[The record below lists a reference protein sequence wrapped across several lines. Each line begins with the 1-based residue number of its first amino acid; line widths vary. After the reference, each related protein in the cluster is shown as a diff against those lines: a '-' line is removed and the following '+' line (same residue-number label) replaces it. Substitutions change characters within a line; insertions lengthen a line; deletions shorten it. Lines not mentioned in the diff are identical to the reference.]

1 MHYVIVGS
9 GSKGNATILFSH
21 GTTIIIDLG
30 LPLIR
35 VKEGLQLL
43 NKTIKDVD
51 GVIYTHEHSDHIN
64 GLKSFSPKIM
74 YATEGTLPGSLSNR
88 VEYYQPFT
96 IKNLKITPFPT
107 SHDAKKPCGYVIESE
122 DEKFVYFTDS
132 GVFVEAALPLLTN
145 PDYLMIESN
154 HDVARLMHT
163 NRPMNL
169 KMRILSDHGHLCNED
184 SAFAA
189 SKIVGNKTKEV
200 ILAHLSEEANTPE
213 LALEAYRNVF
223 NYCGLI
229 FDRYHIRCAPQWNCM
244 DGGNLDENQNY
255 RRRQN

>member
-1 MHYVIVGS
+1 MHFVIVGS

-21 GTTIIIDLG
+21 GTTILIDLG

-88 VEYYQPFT
+88 VEYYEPFT

-132 GVFVEAALPLLTN
+132 GVFVEEALPLLTN

-169 KMRILSDHGHLCNED
+169 KMRILSQHGHLCNED

-223 NYCGLI
+223 SYCGLL

-244 DGGNLDENQNY
+244 EGGNLDEN
-255 RRRQN
+255 

>member
-21 GTTIIIDLG
+21 GTTILIDLG

-132 GVFVEAALPLLTN
+132 GVFVEAALPLLVN

-169 KMRILSDHGHLCNED
+169 KMRILSEHGHLCNED

-223 NYCGLI
+223 SYCGLV

-244 DGGNLDENQNY
+244 EGGNLDEN
-255 RRRQN
+255 

>member
-1 MHYVIVGS
+1 MHFVIVGS

-21 GTTIIIDLG
+21 GTTILIDLG
-30 LPLIR
+30 LPLVR
-35 VKEGLQLL
+35 VKEGLDLL
-43 NKTIKDVD
+43 HKGIKDVD

-88 VEYYQPFT
+88 IEYYESFK
-96 IKNLKITPFPT
+96 IKNLTITPFPT
-107 SHDAKKPCGYVIESE
+107 SHDAKKPCGYVIEDGE
-122 DEKFVYFTDS
+122 EKMVYFTDT
-132 GVFVEAALPLLTN
+132 GVFIEESLPLLIN
-145 PDYLMIESN
+145 PNYLIIESN
-154 HDVARLMHT
+154 HDITKLMQT

-169 KMRILSDHGHLCNED
+169 KQRILGAYGHLCNED

-213 LALEAYRNVF
+213 LALQAYRNVF
-223 NYCGLI
+223 SYCGLL
-229 FDRYHIRCAPQWNCM
+229 FDRYNVRCAPQWTYM
-244 DGGNLDENQNY
+244 EGGDLDEN
-255 RRRQN
+255 

>member
-21 GTTIIIDLG
+21 GTTILIDLG
-30 LPLIR
+30 LPLVR

-122 DEKFVYFTDS
+122 DEKFVYFTDT
-132 GVFVEAALPLLTN
+132 GVFVEAALPLLIN

-169 KMRILSDHGHLCNED
+169 KMRILSEHGHLCNED

-223 NYCGLI
+223 SYCGLV

-244 DGGNLDENQNY
+244 EGGNLDEN
-255 RRRQN
+255 

>member
-21 GTTIIIDLG
+21 GTTILIDLG

-132 GVFVEAALPLLTN
+132 GVFVEAALPLLVN

-223 NYCGLI
+223 SYCGLI

-244 DGGNLDENQNY
+244 EGGNLDEN
-255 RRRQN
+255 

>member
-1 MHYVIVGS
+1 MHFIIVGS
-9 GSKGNATILFSH
+9 GSKGNSTIVFSH
-21 GTTIIIDLG
+21 GTTILIDLG
-30 LPLIR
+30 LPLVR
-35 VKEGLQLL
+35 VKEGLSLI
-43 NKTIKDVD
+43 KREIKDVD
-51 GVIYTHEHSDHIN
+51 GIIYTHEHADHIN

-88 VEYYQPFT
+88 VEYYQSFN

-107 SHDAKKPCGYVIESE
+107 SHDAKKPCGYVIEDG

-132 GVFVEAALPLLTN
+132 GIFVEEALPLLIN

-154 HDVARLMHT
+154 HDVQMLMHT

-169 KMRILSDHGHLCNED
+169 KQRILSSHGHLCNED

-189 SKIVGNKTKEV
+189 SQIVGNKTKEV

-213 LALEAYRNVF
+213 MALQAYQNVFAYRGLVFERFNV
-223 NYCGLI
+223 
-229 FDRYHIRCAPQWNCM
+229 RCAPQWTYM
-244 DGGNLDENQNY
+244 EGGDLDED
-255 RRRQN
+255 